1 MAIAARDITNYTFLN
16 RQYITFF
23 NQEKIGRKKNMHS
36 DDQRHKKTLKTRK
49 NKQTKNVGKRV
60 DKDEHKN
67 IPQKMQSVKKLNKW
81 QWQTNKP
88 RENQTNK
95 RIYKQTCWQN
105 QKRSS

>member
-67 IPQKMQSVKKLNKW
+67 IPQKIQSVKKLNK
-81 QWQTNKP
+81 
-88 RENQTNK
+88 
-95 RIYKQTCWQN
+95 
-105 QKRSS
+105 